1 MNPFTFLID
10 KQVDKKVEEIQT
22 KIIKGNEK
30 VIEEARE
37 NYKELEKQRELT
49 AKLQEEIMSLKS
61 IIDSKEKIIDFKQKE
76 IEEKQLEVDKINNS
90 LYAEDCGM
98 YTDIQQIAFKFSNS
112 EQYQNA
118 IQSNLKA
125 QEEMVAMGTA
135 CECAINWTVG
145 NSVKKGAKMTKDGIA
160 MALRCFNAECG
171 AIIGNISSR
180 STYNSIETKIEKSF
194 KAINRLNK
202 VSQIVIT
209 EKYLELKIE
218 LAHLVYEQAI
228 IVAEEKEEAR
238 RQRAIL
244 REEEKLAREIEKE
257 MEKLNN
263 ERIKYE
269 QELQRLIE
277 QQLDNQRVEDLQN
290 KIQELDEQEINLE
303 ERLKNKAGYV
313 YVISSPVME
322 GMVKIGVSRRLNPYE
337 RIAELSNASSPFKMI
352 THGVVFSEDAF
363 ELENKLHKHFDDRR
377 VNKLNRRREW
387 FICTPQEVGEFIN
400 ANIDKTVEFSYNVKD
415 YEYEESKK
423 IASSMKGE

>member
-22 KIIKGNEK
+22 KLIKGNEK

-37 NYKELEKQRELT
+37 NHKELEKQRELT
-49 AKLQEEIMSLKS
+49 TKLQEEIMSLKS
-61 IIDSKEKIIDFKQKE
+61 TIDSKDKIIDFKQKK

-313 YVISSPVME
+313 YIVSNPLMPDQI
-322 GMVKIGVSRRLNPYE
+322 KIGTTRRLDPME
-337 RIAELSNASSPFKMI
+337 RIRELSSASLAFKLDVHAI
-352 THGVVFSEDAF
+352 IFAEDAF
-363 ELENKLHKHFDDRR
+363 GLESKLHKQFDDRR
-377 VNKLNRRREW
+377 VNKINRRREW
-387 FICTPQEVGEFIN
+387 FDLSIDEVKEYIHN
-400 ANIDKTVEFSYNVKD
+400 EIDSTVDFLKVYNE
-415 YEYEESKK
+415 EYEMSKK
-423 IASSMKGE
+423 LKQ